1 MIKRKQKPC
10 KGINHAKG
18 FDSCGETK
26 WIERYGLCEGC
37 LSKFYLNTD
46 KGKELLN
53 KAVSEAQ
60 KPRKEMEE
68 AFENKKLEHKL
79 ENAKANTKVVVHAY
93 VRERDKGKPCISC
106 GTIWKPDHQAGHFKK
121 AETYETLRYNTDNI
135 HGQCRRCNMHL
146 DGNVQ
151 KYADNLPNRIGKER
165 FEKIMYLASIDKQFT
180 KVWNIENLKEKRK
193 EVKQLKLELNGE
205 SDNADGKH
213 ET

>member
-26 WIERYGLCEGC
+26 WIVKYGLCKDC
-37 LSKFYLNTD
+37 LRKFYLTTD
-46 KGKELLN
+46 KGKELLK
-53 KAVSEAQ
+53 KATLKAQ
-60 KPRKEMEE
+60 KPRKDMEK
-68 AFENKKLEHKL
+68 AFEKKEQEHSLK
-79 ENAKANTKVVVHAY
+79 NAKANTKGVVHAY

-106 GTIWKPDHQAGHFKK
+106 GTSWRPDFQAGHFKK
-121 AETYETLRYNTDNI
+121 AELYETLRYNTDNI
-135 HGQCRRCNMHL
+135 HGQCPRCNLHL

-193 EVKQLKLELNGE
+193 EIKQLKLKLNGE
-205 SDNADGKH
+205 SYNADGKYQ
-213 ET
+213 T